1 MNRNSPLS
9 LSALVLLGCGPG
21 SIQLSGK
28 TPVEND
34 SGDSRPMD
42 TSVPDD
48 TGRPMDTGR
57 DTSSETG
64 NDTGRTDTG
73 SDTAQD
79 TSVVDTAET
88 GWTDTGPLD
97 TGVVDTGDTGSCTTT
112 VWYQDADGDGFGN
125 VAVSTW
131 ECTEPAG
138 YVSQAGDYDDT
149 DASVRWSPCQQTLV
163 DIGLESYLWTEEWND
178 LTLTVNLSAE
188 NEFVSV
194 YWYDSAA
201 PTGVWVACATVSAL
215 SGAISVSSDTSIT
228 SYYANTYDSS
238 NTGAAEDWN
247 QYLVVDATR
256 SDGAAFSVSSYGSEA
271 ELTIIP

>member
-1 MNRNSPLS
+1 MTRNSCLS

-21 SIQLSGK
+21 SIELSGK
-28 TPVEND
+28 PTVDND
-34 SGDSRPMD
+34 SGDSRALDSGVPED
-42 TSVPDD
+42 TS
-48 TGRPMDTGR
+48 R

-64 NDTGRTDTG
+64 TDTGRTDTG
-73 SDTAQD
+73 IETGGVD

-97 TGVVDTGDTGSCTTT
+97 TSVVDTGDTGSCTTT

-149 DASVRWSPCQQTLV
+149 DSAVRWSPCQQTLV
-163 DIGLESYLWTEEWND
+163 DIGLEAYLWTEEWDD
-178 LTLTVNLSAE
+178 LTLTVNLSAD
-188 NEFVSV
+188 NQFVSV
-194 YWYDSAA
+194 YWYESAA
-201 PTGVWVACATVSAL
+201 PMGVWVACATVSAL
-215 SGAISVSSDTSIT
+215 SGAISVSSDTSVA
-228 SYYANTYDSS
+228 SYYANTYDEY

-271 ELTIIP
+271 ELTIVP